1 MFEFDFSENLKKEI
15 SVLTKKNSNLAEQL
29 KKKIKQIVESD
40 NETINHYKNLRHD
53 LSDQKRVHIGE
64 NFVLTFEV
72 DIKNNF
78 ILFIKFD
85 HRDNIY
91 V

>member
-72 DIKNNF
+72 NIKTNF